1 MYALTKGITEV
12 DQWREEYL
20 EYIRNNVNIFIKEAR
35 YEKHILLFLMKE
47 KLLDEEATM
56 RFLKQYEDSDDTEVK
71 DAILQYYQEQFGTG
85 SPEDQ

>member
-1 MYALTKGITEV
+1 MSL
-12 DQWREEYL
+12 
-20 EYIRNNVNIFIKEAR
+20 
-35 YEKHILLFLMKE
+35 
-47 KLLDEEATM
+47 ATM

>member
-1 MYALTKGITEV
+1 MYALAKGITEV

-35 YEKHILLFLMKE
+35 YEKHILLLLMKE

-56 RFLKQYEDSDDTEVK
+56 RFHKQYEDSDDSEVK
-71 DAILQYYQEQFGTG
+71 DAILQYYQKQFGTG